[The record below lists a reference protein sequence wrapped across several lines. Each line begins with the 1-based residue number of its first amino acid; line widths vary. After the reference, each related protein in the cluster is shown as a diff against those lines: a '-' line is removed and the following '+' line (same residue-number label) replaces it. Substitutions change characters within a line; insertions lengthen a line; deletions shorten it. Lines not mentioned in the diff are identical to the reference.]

1 MNARDEMKR
10 LIALMLAIGLLG
22 TVATTMA
29 APENKVKTALQEL
42 HEFVGGWKGSGST
55 VLRPGP
61 RDKFWEEKVS
71 WGWKFKGDDCW
82 MVVKFKGGK
91 FLDSA
96 EVKYSPEKKKYL
108 LIGTPPGA
116 KEPVTFEGKWES
128 DDSRLTFERTDPT
141 SKETQRV
148 RINLAA
154 EGIRLI
160 YQVDR
165 KTAGGTIWK
174 MEFASQ
180 QTKEGES
187 LARTEKGPECVVS
200 GGRGTSAVTYGGE
213 TFYICCS
220 GCADAFKEN
229 PKKYVDEFKAKKK
242 KK

>member
-1 MNARDEMKR
+1 MNARDDMKR
-10 LIALMLAIGLLG
+10 LMALTLAIGLLG

-55 VLRPGP
+55 VLKPGP

-108 LIGTPPGA
+108 LIATPMDA
-116 KEPVTFEGKWES
+116 KEPVTFEGKWDS
-128 DDSRLTFERTDPT
+128 DDSRLTFLRTDPKT
-141 SKETQRV
+141 KETQRV

-160 YQVDR
+160 YLVDR
-165 KTAGGTIWK
+165 QAAGGTIWK

-200 GGRGTSAVTYGGE
+200 GGRGTSAVSYGGE